1 MCKFSFRALIMPV
14 QKENIVFS
22 SIIVS
27 LWQDILVH
35 VLCNYCLRDD
45 GFPVHGHVLHLLL
58 GCFSRCLWMRLKSIL
73 YPYIIWTKS
82 WCKKKRDKHTHWSQ
96 GHRSEPM
103 FWMHLRTRGRLRPW
117 KEQMSF
123 TYVTHPSI
131 MESSVTQ
138 ECKYTPSYKDW
149 PEMDIFGTI
158 S

>member
-1 MCKFSFRALIMPV
+1 MNWFSGKTLPKTYDKFNCMCTFSFRALIMPV

-82 WCKKKRDKHTHWSQ
+82 WCKKKGINTLTEARVTGQSQ
-96 GHRSEPM
+96 C
-103 FWMHLRTRGRLRPW
+103 F
-117 KEQMSF
+117 
-123 TYVTHPSI
+123 
-131 MESSVTQ
+131 
-138 ECKYTPSYKDW
+138 ECICAHADV
-149 PEMDIFGTI
+149 
-158 S
+158 